1 MLASD
6 GHSSGAGLGR
16 GIHFSSYVNFTLTS
30 IRAEVVSVT
39 RLSAAHS
46 SHTYSAPIM
55 SPRADNPGDNED
67 DDVHCSGQFTM
78 ESRQALRVVRHRHR
92 DDAVILKLL
101 NGDTQQSARV

>member
-1 MLASD
+1 MLASHD

-67 DDVHCSGQFTM
+67 DDVQDNSQWNLGRRSGW
-78 ESRQALRVVRHRHR
+78 
-92 DDAVILKLL
+92 
-101 NGDTQQSARV
+101 

>member
-1 MLASD
+1 MSVSVNFKFGEGTLIGIGQNIGPRGGQDTQIVSSIFSSKGCCLLASHD

-55 SPRADNPGDNED
+55 SP
-67 DDVHCSGQFTM
+67 
-78 ESRQALRVVRHRHR
+78 ALTIGR
-92 DDAVILKLL
+92 
-101 NGDTQQSARV
+101 

>member
-1 MLASD
+1 MIGIGQNIGPRGGQDTQIVSSIFFLERMLSLLASHD

-55 SPRADNPGDNED
+55 SPELTIGR
-67 DDVHCSGQFTM
+67 
-78 ESRQALRVVRHRHR
+78 
-92 DDAVILKLL
+92 
-101 NGDTQQSARV
+101 